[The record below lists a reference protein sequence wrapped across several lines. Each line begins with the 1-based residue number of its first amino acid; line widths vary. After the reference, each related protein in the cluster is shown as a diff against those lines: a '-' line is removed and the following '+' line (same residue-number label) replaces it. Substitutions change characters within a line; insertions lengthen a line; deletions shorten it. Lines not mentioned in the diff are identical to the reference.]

1 MQVPLPLLTW
11 GAFAKMVDGVMV
23 PSGILASVPIQ
34 AAGCPRGPVGLSEP
48 RLTQPWHTDSPVSS
62 RPNCGGRRLERLLN
76 EFCADDHVIV
86 PEECRSL
93 ICEIRGDLPGAI
105 KHRENE
111 IRLIKRLHRIS
122 QNTPSH
128 NFALSQYDY
137 SDLSDR
143 LDLLATVYYEA
154 GKPKRA
160 TRTLEES
167 KKLCATRGIKFA
179 GQELMREYLY
189 EAGSK
194 ASRSRA

>member
-1 MQVPLPLLTW
+1 MST
-11 GAFAKMVDGVMV
+11 
-23 PSGILASVPIQ
+23 
-34 AAGCPRGPVGLSEP
+34 
-48 RLTQPWHTDSPVSS
+48 HSPVT
-62 RPNCGGRRLERLLN
+62 RRKFAGHWDEIDYLYHKLLHWFYERKDRRRAKPYCDRLERLLD
-76 EFCADDHVIV
+76 EFCTDDHVIV

-122 QNTPSH
+122 ENTPSN

-143 LDLLATVYYEA
+143 LDLLATLYREA

-160 TRTLEES
+160 LRVLEES
-167 KKLCATRGIKFA
+167 KKLCAAHGINFA
-179 GQELMREYLY
+179 GQELMRDCLREQ
-189 EAGSK
+189 GRN
-194 ASRSRA
+194 ASRSGA

>member
-1 MQVPLPLLTW
+1 MKTQAPLTRRNFAGQWDEIDYLYHKLLYW
-11 GAFAKMVDGVMV
+11 FYERKDRRRAK
-23 PSGILASVPIQ
+23 PF
-34 AAGCPRGPVGLSEP
+34 C
-48 RLTQPWHTDSPVSS
+48 
-62 RPNCGGRRLERLLN
+62 NRLERLLS
-76 EFCADDHVIV
+76 EFCTDDHVIV

-93 ICEIRGDLPGAI
+93 ICEIREDLPGAI

-122 QNTPSH
+122 KNTPSH

-143 LDLLATVYYEA
+143 LDLLATLYHEA

-160 TRTLEES
+160 IRTLEES
-167 KKLCATRGIKFA
+167 KKLCATHSIKFA
-179 GQELMREYLY
+179 GQELMRDYLH
-189 EAGSK
+189 EGGSK